1 MKLPLPAPAFD
12 TLPLLTKLPASS
24 RRSPAPVV
32 LPFST
37 VPLVKVPVT
46 SDGLA
51 AEPVTFTTPAPSEVR
66 LPSTAPPAK
75 PSVPRLVTS
84 PSTVPVPVMLVLAPA
99 AFSRSE
105 ASVPLTVSWL
115 ALVVPPATLSS
126 PAMTATA
133 SSCKVSVPPMLLL
146 PLFSSRPSTEA
157 LPVTSP
163 PLSTVVPKP
172 APFT

>member
-1 MKLPLPAPAFD
+1 MSAISPRRIRPRFDVNGWLFVGPALALIATFMIFPVLHSLWMSFQSGLGMRLSFAGLKNVNRLFNDPLFFMALKNTFI
-12 TLPLLTKLPASS
+12 
-24 RRSPAPVV
+24 
-32 LPFST
+32 FF
-37 VPLVKVPVT
+37 LVQ
-46 SDGLA
+46 
-51 AEPVTFTTPAPSEVR
+51 
-66 LPSTAPPAK
+66 
-75 PSVPRLVTS
+75 
-84 PSTVPVPVMLVLAPA
+84 VPVMLVLAPA
-99 AFSRSE
+99 VFSRSE